1 MVKSWILTQK
11 PLTNRFGKVRFF
23 LVFWNVTFFGLK
35 SIFFNPEYQKTI
47 FSGLICPTNTR
58 GNKFDFLTKTMD
70 LTLWKISIFRTFFE
84 TSLFLSKRHSF
95 LSTILKKQSFV
106 ASFAQKIHMVKSSS
120 FWQKPWSNPL
130 KTFEFLDFWK
140 LHFSGLK
147 SILVSPGNY
156 VYSGLICPKDVHVK
170 KFDFFLANYRLN
182 PLENFD
188 FLDFFVTSLFW
199 SKKTFFSIQNIKKRS
214 ILAWSA
220 HKKKNTW

>member
-23 LVFWNVTFFGLK
+23 FSFLKRHFFWSK
-35 SIFFNPEYQKTI
+35 EHFFNPEYQKTI

-170 KFDFFLANYRLN
+170 KFDFFLANFWLT
-182 PLENFD
+182 LWKISIFWT
-188 FLDFFVTSLFW
+188 FL
-199 SKKTFFSIQNIKKRS
+199 
-214 ILAWSA
+214 
-220 HKKKNTW
+220 

>member
-11 PLTNRFGKVRFF
+11 PLTNRFGKVPFF
-23 LVFWNVTFFGLK
+23 FSFLKRHFFWSK
-35 SIFFNPEYQKTI
+35 EHFFNPEYQKTI

-106 ASFAQKIHMVKSSS
+106 ASFAQKIHIVKSSS
-120 FWQKPWSNPL
+120 FREKPWSNPL

-140 LHFSGLK
+140 LHFSGL
-147 SILVSPGNY
+147 
-156 VYSGLICPKDVHVK
+156 
-170 KFDFFLANYRLN
+170 
-182 PLENFD
+182 
-188 FLDFFVTSLFW
+188 TSLFW
-199 SKKTFFSIQNIKKRS
+199 SKKTFFSIQNIKKTIYS
-214 ILAWSA
+214 SLICPQ
-220 HKKKNTW
+220 KKKHGKNFHFLTKTMHQPF